1 AGGSLHVP
9 KAPTSALIAAP
20 GKRFANARDLAGKH
34 IGLDAENQ
42 LAHIGLL
49 KWLKRNGV
57 SASDVHLTY
66 GIPFS
71 QMLGPLQHGDFDA
84 VVIPEPFLTQ
94 ALEAGAKVIYP

>member
-1 AGGSLHVP
+1 MQNAATIGRSV
-9 KAPTSALIAAP
+9 SALIAAP
-20 GKRFANARDLAGKH
+20 GQRISSARDLVGKR

-57 SASDVHLTY
+57 SASDVRLTY

-71 QMLGPLQHGDFDA
+71 
-84 VVIPEPFLTQ
+84 
-94 ALEAGAKVIYP
+94 